1 MVGITLFVP
10 HKAEKKAV
18 SSLLSNSANRDIE
31 VLKSCIPLH
40 TNLRRFWE
48 GSLLDTR
55 PAWRF
60 PASLLMRCLI
70 STSVFIQ
77 RPTLLHTRSIS
88 GAILRWCLK
97 LQKSEGRRLW
107 VPHFILQV
115 CSSKKGKLAFYCH
128 FGRIRFSFAW
138 LPLDESSVIILGG
151 GGQLSNVLFVPS
163 CRLRRTPTLKYSINI
178 E

>member
-18 SSLLSNSANRDIE
+18 SSLLSNSANRDIG

-48 GSLLDTR
+48 GGSLSR
-55 PAWRF
+55 HNWPGGFRHRYWCVAWSALQFSFKGRE
-60 PASLLMRCLI
+60 PPR
-70 STSVFIQ
+70 
-77 RPTLLHTRSIS
+77 TLLLVFH
-88 GAILRWCLK
+88 ILGYSK
-97 LQKSEGRRLW
+97 MMFETAKKSEEEGFG
-107 VPHFILQV
+107 VHAPFYSPSS
-115 CSSKKGKLAFYCH
+115 SSKKGKLAFYCH

-151 GGQLSNVLFVPS
+151 GGQLTFSSSP
-163 CRLRRTPTLKYSINI
+163 RAD
-178 E
+178 

>member
-18 SSLLSNSANRDIE
+18 SSLLSNSANRDIG

-48 GSLLDTR
+48 GGSLSR
-55 PAWRF
+55 HNWPGGFRHRYWCVAWSALQFSFKGRE
-60 PASLLMRCLI
+60 PRCCY
-70 STSVFIQ
+70 SF
-77 RPTLLHTRSIS
+77 SIS
-88 GAILRWCLK
+88 WAILRWCLK
-97 LQKSEGRRLW
+97 LQKKSEEEGFG
-107 VPHFILQV
+107 VHAPFYSPSS
-115 CSSKKGKLAFYCH
+115 SSKKGKLAFYCH

-151 GGQLSNVLFVPS
+151 GGQLTFSSSP
-163 CRLRRTPTLKYSINI
+163 RAD
-178 E
+178 